1 MLDDD
6 PEWKSLIP
14 IWVEEWL
21 RREIIALFNYDT
33 SKRGLTSSQRK
44 CKLSGVN
51 FISLIYFGGLNEAV
65 ESG

>member
-6 PEWKSLIP
+6 PGWRSLIP

-21 RREIIALFNYDT
+21 RKEIIALFNYVT
-33 SKRGLTSSQRK
+33 SRGGLTSSQRK
-44 CKLSGVN
+44 CKLSEVN
-51 FISLIYFGGLNEAV
+51 FVSLIYFGGLNEAV